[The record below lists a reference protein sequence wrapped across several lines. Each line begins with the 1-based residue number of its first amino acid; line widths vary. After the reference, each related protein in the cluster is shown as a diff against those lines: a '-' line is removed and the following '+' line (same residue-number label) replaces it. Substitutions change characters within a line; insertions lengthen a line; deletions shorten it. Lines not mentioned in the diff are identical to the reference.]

1 MLAGLRRGLA
11 SAPAGLK
18 IRLAEPMRLASTVL
32 LAALLAVPLAG
43 DDSGRI
49 LTIDHFVRVQSSV
62 PAISGQPAQLY
73 VRERVQAGMLARA
86 ARQPDRVVLFVHGA
100 GTPAEVAFDV
110 PYQDY
115 SWMAYL
121 AQAGFDTFSVDMT
134 GYGRSTRPPAMND
147 PCNLAPN
154 QQAALV
160 PRLLAAPCAPTYGQA
175 LTTIASDWDDVG
187 AAVEYIRALRG
198 IERVSL
204 VAWSLGGPRSG
215 GYAARNPQ
223 KVHRLVLLAPAY
235 GRESRG
241 EAPAKVPAD
250 GVVFNTQS
258 RAEFDANW
266 DRQVGCPV
274 QYEPAASDSVWSAML
289 QSDAVGATWGPG
301 VRRAPQTTT
310 WGWNAAVV
318 TKTQTPTL
326 MVAGIHDK
334 QVVPERVRELYEDLG
349 ASQKVMIDLGCSSH
363 NAMWEK
369 NHTTLF
375 RASLEWLEKGTV
387 NGSTTGVVR
396 LGY

>member
-1 MLAGLRRGLA
+1 
-11 SAPAGLK
+11 
-18 IRLAEPMRLASTVL
+18 MRVAAIVL
-32 LAALLAVPLAG
+32 LAGCLVVPLAG
-43 DDSGRI
+43 DDSERI
-49 LTIDHFVRVQSSV
+49 LAIDHFVRVQSSV

-160 PRLLAAPCAPTYGQA
+160 PRLLSAPCPPTYGQA
-175 LTTIASDWDDVG
+175 LTTIASDWADVG
-187 AAVEYIRALRG
+187 AAVDYIRALRG
-198 IERVSL
+198 VERVSL

-223 KVHRLVLLAPAY
+223 KVHRLVLLAPGY
-235 GRESRG
+235 SRESRA

-266 DRQVGCPV
+266 DRQVGCPA
-274 QYEPAASDSVWSAML
+274 QYEQAASDSVWSAML
-289 QSDAVGATWGPG
+289 QSDPVGATWGAG

-318 TKTQTPTL
+318 TKMQTPTL

-334 QVVPERVRELYEDLG
+334 QVVPERVRELYEDLA

-369 NHTTLF
+369 NHTALF

-387 NGSTTGVVR
+387 NGSTTGVLR

>member
-1 MLAGLRRGLA
+1 VLKHLRA
-11 SAPAGLK
+11 FA
-18 IRLAEPMRLASTVL
+18 VL
-32 LAALLAVPLAG
+32 LAAGLSVATLSG
-43 DDSGRI
+43 DDSERI

-62 PAISGQPAQLY
+62 PAMSGQPAQLY
-73 VRERVQAGMLARA
+73 VRERVHAGMLARG
-86 ARQPDRVVLFVHGA
+86 ARQADRVVLFVHGA

-110 PYQDY
+110 PYEDY
-115 SWMAYL
+115 SWMGYL

-160 PRLLAAPCAPTYGQA
+160 PRLIPAPCSATYAQA
-175 LTTIASDWDDVG
+175 MTSIASDWADVG
-187 AAVEYIRALRG
+187 AAVDYIRALRG
-198 IERVSL
+198 VERVSL

-223 KVHRLVLLAPAY
+223 KVHRLVLLAPGY

-241 EAPAKVPAD
+241 DAPAKVPAE
-250 GVVFNTQS
+250 GVAFNTQS
-258 RAEFDANW
+258 RADFDANW
-266 DRQVGCPV
+266 ERQVGCSAQVDPR
-274 QYEPAASDSVWSAML
+274 ASDAVWSAML
-289 QSDAVGATWGPG
+289 DSDPVGATWGTG

-318 TKTQTPTL
+318 AKMQTPTL

-334 QVVPERVRELYEDLG
+334 QVVPERVRDLYEDLG

-369 NHTTLF
+369 NHSMLF
-375 RASLEWLEKGTV
+375 RASLEWLDKGTI
-387 NGSTTGVVR
+387 NGSSSGVVR